1 MNKQRQVKE
10 MEFEMSN
17 TEMRRIIDFLKSKG
31 WTLTEIGELFDYIS
45 Q

>member
-1 MNKQRQVKE
+1 MD
-10 MEFEMSN
+10 FEMSN

-31 WTLTEIGELFDYIS
+31 WSMAQIGELFDYIS